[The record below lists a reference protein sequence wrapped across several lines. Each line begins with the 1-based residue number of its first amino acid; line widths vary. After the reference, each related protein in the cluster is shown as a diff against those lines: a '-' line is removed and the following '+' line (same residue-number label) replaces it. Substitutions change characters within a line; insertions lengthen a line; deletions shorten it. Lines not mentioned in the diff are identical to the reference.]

1 MSDRIPDFPPINIT
15 PDEARRINESVDARL
30 GKLDDAEID
39 SLAAD
44 LEEAGQKQTENRDFV
59 REVVRIVLSAFLPK

>member
-1 MSDRIPDFPPINIT
+1 MSESIPDFPPINIT

-30 GKLDDAEID
+30 GKLDDAEIY

-59 REVVRIVLSAFLPK
+59 REVVRIVLSTFLPK